1 MSKVDW
7 ITWKTNPKEIIN
19 PNIIEDNINN
29 NFQNYNTYMNPVV
42 YEQIKHEINSGI
54 LGKDKMI
61 SMYDAPVN
69 EISLEILSKIDEI
82 KTVIDNLIVNVKKST
97 EEQKQIEKQQLVDEI
112 ETKIKTE
119 EETLN
124 SVKVNENMQNKI
136 INMGGNPNDV
146 VYIIEDRINKL
157 KERLETARSL

>member
-112 ETKIKTE
+112 ETKIKKE
-119 EETLN
+119 QKTLN

>member
-124 SVKVNENMQNKI
+124 SVKINENMQNKI